1 LPDAELDIAW
11 VAQLVGDAM
20 LAFDPGDDLR
30 REVLM
35 GRT

>member
-1 LPDAELDIAW
+1 LSDAELDFAW

-30 REVLM
+30 RKVLM
-35 GRT
+35 CRT